1 MDYLDC
7 FDRQELIKE
16 RARCSSEL
24 NQLIIK
30 KEDDQSVKENVEK
43 VKNDLKAIMSK
54 CDERLKAQKEENA
67 VFNGGSGGPGGG
79 PVGGPDGGSGGPV
92 MDATSFN
99 GEVMIQSMQKTA
111 KLQSILDNVRA
122 INKLKTGDSVEKFIS
137 SLNQLYCIE
146 VKPQLGSMPTL
157 ETEFVNCAKGLL
169 TYPMFTQLQKSGKT
183 INNWS
188 DLEKYLIS
196 THGSRISNFQ
206 YLHRLWNCQLQ
217 PDERFSD
224 FGSRLEEQIHH
235 ASMHIQASFKAKH
248 SGTDMTATDVFALMG
263 AMLAA
268 LQIKSSHEDTYK
280 SLIKTIDKNW
290 SASTVLSDAADY
302 ADKMQSGELA
312 DPTVYHAKVAKK
324 TEKKKKVEDKKP
336 EKNKSFKKKSS
347 DRLEDYKKKCANE
360 ICEAFLRNSCKY
372 GPRCFR
378 MHPAQKSSHYTEV
391 VQPEVEPEVNEEDG
405 IKNLF
410 H

>member
-43 VKNDLKAIMSK
+43 VKNDLKAIMLK
-54 CDERLKAQKEENA
+54 CDERLKAQKEERQLGTDAAQEQSLVNIP
-67 VFNGGSGGPGGG
+67 FNG
-79 PVGGPDGGSGGPV
+79 DV
-92 MDATSFN
+92 MMKN
-99 GEVMIQSMQKTA
+99 MQQTA

-169 TYPMFTQLQKSGKT
+169 TYPMFTQLEKSGKT

-235 ASMHIQASFKAKH
+235 ASMHIQASFKTKH

-378 MHPAQKSSHYTEV
+378 MHPAQKSAHYTEV

>member
-43 VKNDLKAIMSK
+43 VKNDLNAIILK
-54 CDERLKAQKEENA
+54 CDERLKAQKEEKA
-67 VFNGGSGGPGGG
+67 VLN
-79 PVGGPDGGSGGPV
+79 GGSGGPV

-99 GEVMIQSMQKTA
+99 GEVMMQSMQKTA
-111 KLQSILDNVRA
+111 KMQQILDNVRA
-122 INKLKTGDSVEKFIS
+122 IYKLKTGDPVEKFIS
-137 SLNQLYCIE
+137 SLNQIYCIE
-146 VKPQLGSMPTL
+146 VKPQLGAMPTL

-169 TYPMFTQLQKSGKT
+169 TYPMFTQLEKSGKT

-235 ASMHIQASFKAKH
+235 ASMHIQASFKTKH

-302 ADKMQSGELA
+302 ADKMQSGEFA
-312 DPTVYHAKVAKK
+312 APTVYHAKEAKS
-324 TEKKKKVEDKKP
+324 EKKKKVEDKKP
-336 EKNKSFKKKSS
+336 DTNKSFKKKSS
-347 DRLEDYKKKCANE
+347 DRLEDYKRKCATQ
-360 ICEAFLRNSCKY
+360 ICEAFLQRNCKY
-372 GPRCFR
+372 GEKCFR
-378 MHPAQKSSHYTEV
+378 IHPAKHAAHFTGLIE
-391 VQPEVEPEVNEEDG
+391 PEVKPEVNEEDD
-405 IKNLF
+405 ISNLF